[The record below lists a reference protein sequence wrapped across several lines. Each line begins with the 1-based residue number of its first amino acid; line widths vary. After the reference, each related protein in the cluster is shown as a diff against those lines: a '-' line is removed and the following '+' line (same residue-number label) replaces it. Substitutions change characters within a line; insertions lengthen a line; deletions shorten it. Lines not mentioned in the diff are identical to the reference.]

1 MGRRVRILLAALMVA
16 LFATAT
22 VIPAVAATI
31 SVNNQGA
38 YVARLAVRYNHDGE
52 IKGAQ
57 SGNITPGVTSSL
69 EIPSD
74 ATAVSVTVDV
84 ATGLA
89 GNPWAPI
96 FSQSLGSAVTKT
108 YRVFGT
114 VLNPGWSEVN

>member
-1 MGRRVRILLAALMVA
+1 MRRTVRILLAALMVA

-96 FSQSLGSAVTKT
+96 FSQSLASAVTKK

>member
-1 MGRRVRILLAALMVA
+1 MRILLAALMVA

-22 VIPAVAATI
+22 VIPAVANGATI

-38 YVARLAVRYNHDGE
+38 YVARLAVRYNHQGE

-57 SGNITPGVTSSL
+57 SGNLTPGVTSSL